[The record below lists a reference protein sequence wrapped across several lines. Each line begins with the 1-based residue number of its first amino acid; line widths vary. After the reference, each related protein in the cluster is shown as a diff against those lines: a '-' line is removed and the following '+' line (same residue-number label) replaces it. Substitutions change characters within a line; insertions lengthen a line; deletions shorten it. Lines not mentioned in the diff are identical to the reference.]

1 MNFQDLLAALGV
13 VINGLPQ
20 GLLALSFGFA
30 SIPTALGFLVGAA
43 GSLFFGLVA
52 PISFQAETITLAG
65 TMGRNLHERLS
76 MVFWGGVGMTIIG
89 LFGLLQKIVDA
100 VGPTVTSGMMAG
112 VGIMLTLVAVNMAKK
127 NPLIGLV
134 SVATGLLIYLFTKNL
149 VYTII
154 GCVITSTIVANLR
167 GDEIACTAEDH
178 EEGFKLR
185 KPLIKNVV
193 VIRGALAMICLNVG
207 ANIAFGQ
214 ITGSIAQ
221 RPVNLDHLT
230 VVSSLADTFSS
241 LFGGG
246 PVESIISATGAAPH
260 PVVSGVL
267 MMILMAVILFSG
279 LLPKIGRKV
288 PMESIAGFL
297 LVLGA
302 IVTFPVN
309 AQAAVAGNPLVGG
322 VAAAI
327 TATTDPFL
335 GLVAGYLLK
344 LFMATVGA

>member
-1 MNFQDLLAALGV
+1 M
-13 VINGLPQ
+13 NGLPQ

-43 GSLFFGLVA
+43 GSLFYGLVA

-76 MVFWGGVGMTIIG
+76 MVFWGGLGMTFIG
-89 LFGLLQKIVDA
+89 LFGLLQRIVDA
-100 VGPTVTSGMMAG
+100 VGPAVTSGMMAG
-112 VGIMLTLVAVNMAKK
+112 VGIMLTWVAVNMAKR

-134 SVATGLLIYLFTKNL
+134 SVVSGVAVYLLTKNL
-149 VYTII
+149 VYTIV
-154 GCVITSTIVANLR
+154 GCVIVSTIAANLR
-167 GDEIACTAEDH
+167 GDEIAAASEDH
-178 EEGFKLR
+178 QEGFRLR
-185 KPLIKNVV
+185 WPLLKNAV
-193 VIRGALAMICLNVG
+193 VIRGALAMICLNIG
-207 ANIAFGQ
+207 ANIAFGK
-214 ITGSIAQ
+214 ITAGIAQ
-221 RPVNLDHLT
+221 KPVNLDHLT

-260 PVVSGVL
+260 PVASGVL
-267 MMILMAVILFSG
+267 MMTLMAAILLSG
-279 LLPKIGRKV
+279 LLPRIGRKV

-309 AQAAVAGNPLVGG
+309 AKMAVAGNPLVGG
-322 VAAAI
+322 VAAAV

-335 GLVAGYLLK
+335 GLVAGYLMRL
-344 LFMATVGA
+344 ATGA